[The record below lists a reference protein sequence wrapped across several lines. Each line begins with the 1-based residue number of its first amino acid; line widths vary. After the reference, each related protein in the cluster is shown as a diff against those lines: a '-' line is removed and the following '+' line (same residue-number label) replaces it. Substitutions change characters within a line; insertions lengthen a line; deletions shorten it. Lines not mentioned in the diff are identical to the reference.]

1 MESSNIVKIAHNM
14 KFDYKFLRQWG
25 LEHFN
30 NVEDSQIIHSLLDEN
45 KPHSLKDLTKEYFP
59 NELDVY

>member
-1 MESSNIVKIAHNM
+1 M
-14 KFDYKFLRQWG
+14 KFDYKFMRQWG
-25 LEHFN
+25 LKDFN
-30 NVEDSQIIHSLLDEN
+30 NIEDSQIIHSLLDEN